1 MLVSISSRLCA
12 ADIDERAQESERR
25 KCMTLLPSTVEKPLK
40 RRGEAKSGHSTARD
54 STRRSM
60 SFSLA
65 EDDGNDVAEMNS
77 FAGFPSQ
84 GLLRRCFAAWS
95 SALAEVCSGHCYCG
109 AVRFE
114 VSTHPKPLMPTYCH
128 WYASLSLLRAR
139 ALSLCWCHASL
150 WALGTSCTVLR
161 LLYRQAWVA
170 SVVVGSHH
178 EWLMAVCPLPFPKVL
193 SGVRYM
199 LVRRSGSQVYCG

>member
-1 MLVSISSRLCA
+1 
-12 ADIDERAQESERR
+12 
-25 KCMTLLPSTVEKPLK
+25 
-40 RRGEAKSGHSTARD
+40 
-54 STRRSM
+54 M

-65 EDDGNDVAEMNS
+65 EDDGNDVPEMNS

-95 SALAEVCSGHCYCG
+95 SALAEVCGGHCYCG

-139 ALSLCWCHASL
+139 ALSRSL
-150 WALGTSCTVLR
+150 SLAVL
-161 LLYRQAWVA
+161 V
-170 SVVVGSHH
+170 
-178 EWLMAVCPLPFPKVL
+178 P
-193 SGVRYM
+193 
-199 LVRRSGSQVYCG
+199 RSSPVYLTDSPHG

>member
-1 MLVSISSRLCA
+1 
-12 ADIDERAQESERR
+12 
-25 KCMTLLPSTVEKPLK
+25 
-40 RRGEAKSGHSTARD
+40 
-54 STRRSM
+54 M

-139 ALSLCWCHASL
+139 ALSVLVPRFSV
-150 WALGTSCTVLR
+150 GTGYELHR
-161 LLYRQAWVA
+161 AA
-170 SVVVGSHH
+170 VVVPPSLGCLCGRGIPPRMAHGSVPAPIPQSTFRST
-178 EWLMAVCPLPFPKVL
+178 LYV
-193 SGVRYM
+193 GT
-199 LVRRSGSQVYCG
+199 VRRSGSQVYWTDPLSLCVSLFGVPSASPPHG